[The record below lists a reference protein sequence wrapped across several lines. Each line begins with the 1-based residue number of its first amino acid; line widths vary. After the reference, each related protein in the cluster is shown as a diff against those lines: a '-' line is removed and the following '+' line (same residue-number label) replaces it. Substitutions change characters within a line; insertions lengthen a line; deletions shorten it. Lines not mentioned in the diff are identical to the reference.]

1 MRADGL
7 YRAGGLVVRIRRT
20 CAQIQIGFVTT
31 FVANPPSGT
40 FYLRVRGRN
49 NAGTGSASNE
59 VKVTVGGSGGGGGGG
74 GGKLKVTRFLTF
86 GDSLTRGF
94 TSLSAPTFLLVPAYL
109 SYPTSLQ
116 DRLRDAY
123 PGQEI
128 VVFNEG
134 LDGRHCENDTGRLRD
149 ELADKKPGA
158 LLLMHCAND
167 LQVGESGSDPSH
179 VINYLSRLVDI
190 GKSAGVHVFLASL
203 PGQDKDGFREKAYEY
218 MPGFAS
224 RVRDL
229 ASAKGATYINVY
241 GAIPNNSSLI
251 GDDGLHLGS
260 SGYRKIAELYFNA
273 IRSRYGLAAADG
285 GIDLTLDGAGWEVL
299 SNPDYDEDY

>member
-1 MRADGL
+1 MD
-7 YRAGGLVVRIRRT
+7 
-20 CAQIQIGFVTT
+20 
-31 FVANPPSGT
+31 
-40 FYLRVRGRN
+40 
-49 NAGTGSASNE
+49 
-59 VKVTVGGSGGGGGGG
+59 

-123 PGQEI
+123 PGQDI

-134 LDGRHCENDTGRLRD
+134 RDGRHCENDSGRLRD
-149 ELADKKPGA
+149 ELSAKKPGA

-167 LQVGESGSDPSH
+167 LEVDESGSDPSH

-203 PGQDKDGFREKAYEY
+203 PGQDRDGFREKAYEY

-229 ASAKGATYINVY
+229 AQRRARPTSTSTAPSPTTRA
-241 GAIPNNSSLI
+241 
-251 GDDGLHLGS
+251 
-260 SGYRKIAELYFNA
+260 
-273 IRSRYGLAAADG
+273 
-285 GIDLTLDGAGWEVL
+285 
-299 SNPDYDEDY
+299 